1 MIVYDFFEIFAVQK
15 VDIITRESLFNIE
28 LFILGVYTRM
38 EKVLVA
44 WHLGHLASESQV
56 VCLLQLKGLLRL
68 LESNVFVLKDGF
80 KQSFEKVELIKIV
93 PDLNLDQAVKVEELV
108 NWVEDFVQE
117 IRDRAWLE
125 VEEYKVQEVRVSQKS
140 Q

>member
-44 WHLGHLASESQV
+44 
-56 VCLLQLKGLLRL
+56 
-68 LESNVFVLKDGF
+68 
-80 KQSFEKVELIKIV
+80 
-93 PDLNLDQAVKVEELV
+93 
-108 NWVEDFVQE
+108 
-117 IRDRAWLE
+117 
-125 VEEYKVQEVRVSQKS
+125 
-140 Q
+140 